1 MMEAAAA
8 RKEWRAVP
16 DAPLRPNG
24 AEDTVELAK
33 MGQSGDRA
41 LYEDGAGGLDDY
53 CSITI
58 DGSGGLSED
67 IIQQR
72 LQSIVRQREELQQVE
87 IELRA
92 QVIAHPQIID
102 AQRSFEAAVKEHVA
116 AASKLKEQLHERE
129 KYTLELEMKLDD
141 KDRELNALK
150 IDHQTVWANQDL
162 LREQTKELQTVR
174 RERDNSEA
182 ERAQHL
188 KQIHDLQEHLREK
201 ESQVLAL
208 EEQHRAAQDNI
219 IYKDEQLRE
228 AHAWVA
234 RVQEMDVLQ
243 SQSLQAELRERTEQ
257 FNQYWISFQQQYV
270 DMQRGFLHTIQQL
283 QVELN
288 ELRER
293 TGAPKEGSQTSQDS
307 SAESA
312 FGQNKGKIMATNGS
326 GTTDSSQSLKNN
338 GIPDGSI
345 TGNSNVSAVPV
356 VPSSL
361 LGIGGFVPSAQ
372 IAGMHSYMMHPQ
384 GVPPS
389 LASPNSAVPQFGS
402 FQSQLT
408 TQPNLQRPNQQEA
421 QNSSETPD
429 ESNYQPSLDHYQPS
443 QDQNA
448 LQQVASN
455 NDEFSLK
462 QIPATHA
469 EHLAAHGK
477 QQQHFPSVV
486 SESTH
491 EQKVVESNITELLVY
506 NEQQK
511 SRDSSSVVSPIRKF
525 EHQEQKNEQQKDE
538 KVASRKQSEEQVA
551 RHQHKGSDFDAS
563 TTQIHSKSDAA
574 EFNSNVVNQPD
585 TLTSAGSGLGSVL
598 PPVPKEPSL
607 LDERSLLACIVRAVP
622 SGPDGQIKISTTLPN
637 RLGKMLAPLHWH
649 DYNKHYGKLDDFVA
663 SHPELFVIEG
673 DFIHLREGAQQIIS
687 ATTAAAKIAAAASST
702 TYSSLL
708 PSVAVTPVAQSTRQ
722 KKGPVVDSRSS
733 NIMPSRNG
741 SAATNY
747 GDQFDKCSHNIPKAS
762 DGVGFNIVQGMGDV
776 TISNKVK
783 DIQENGFSDE
793 VRPGRLSMN
802 SVSANGGRHDRA
814 GLPTINIRHAYGGKQ
829 QGRSTGPAYIS
840 RR

>member
-1 MMEAAAA
+1 
-8 RKEWRAVP
+8 
-16 DAPLRPNG
+16 
-24 AEDTVELAK
+24 
-33 MGQSGDRA
+33 
-41 LYEDGAGGLDDY
+41 
-53 CSITI
+53 
-58 DGSGGLSED
+58 
-67 IIQQR
+67 
-72 LQSIVRQREELQQVE
+72 
-87 IELRA
+87 
-92 QVIAHPQIID
+92 
-102 AQRSFEAAVKEHVA
+102 
-116 AASKLKEQLHERE
+116 
-129 KYTLELEMKLDD
+129 
-141 KDRELNALK
+141 
-150 IDHQTVWANQDL
+150 
-162 LREQTKELQTVR
+162 
-174 RERDNSEA
+174 
-182 ERAQHL
+182 
-188 KQIHDLQEHLREK
+188 
-201 ESQVLAL
+201 
-208 EEQHRAAQDNI
+208 
-219 IYKDEQLRE
+219 
-228 AHAWVA
+228 
-234 RVQEMDVLQ
+234 MDVLQ

-293 TGAPKEGSQTSQDS
+293 TGAPKDGSQTSQDS

-408 TQPNLQRPNQQEA
+408 TQPNLQWANQQEA
-421 QNSSETPD
+421 QNSSQTPD
-429 ESNYQPSLDHYQPS
+429 ESNYQPS

-448 LQQVASN
+448 LQHAASN

-477 QQQHFPSVV
+477 QQHFPSVV

-511 SRDSSSVVSPIRKF
+511 YRDSSSVVSPIRKF
-525 EHQEQKNEQQKDE
+525 EHQEQKDEQKDE
-538 KVASRKQSEEQVA
+538 KVASRKQSEERVA
-551 RHQHKGSDFDAS
+551 RQHHKGSDFDAS

-585 TLTSAGSGLGSVL
+585 TLTSAG
-598 PPVPKEPSL
+598 PVPKEPSL

-649 DYNKHYGKLDDFVA
+649 DYKKHHGKLDDFVA

-673 DFIHLREGAQQIIS
+673 DSIHLREGAQQIIS
-687 ATTAAAKIAAAASST
+687 ATTAAAKIAAATSST

-722 KKGPVVDSRSS
+722 KKGPVVDSRSF

-747 GDQFDKCSHNIPKAS
+747 GDQFDKCSHIPKAS

-793 VRPGRLSMN
+793 VRPGRWSMN

-814 GLPTINIRHAYGGKQ
+814 GLPTSNIRHAYGGKQ

>member
-1 MMEAAAA
+1 MEASAA

-16 DAPLRPNG
+16 DAPLRSNG
-24 AEDTVELAK
+24 AEVDSLPRPRGKTLPFPAVSPILLLLSRSPRSLLCGAGSRGTHEDGAIRGQGHVRGARVAACLLAATFLFLTTA
-33 MGQSGDRA
+33 MMLFLLIERF
-41 LYEDGAGGLDDY
+41 ETDGAGGLDD
-53 CSITI
+53 CSIAI

-87 IELRA
+87 MELRA
-92 QVIAHPQIID
+92 QVIAHPQIIE
-102 AQRSFEAAVKEHVA
+102 AQRSFEAAAKEHVA
-116 AASKLKEQLHERE
+116 AASKLK
-129 KYTLELEMKLDD
+129 DD
-141 KDRELNALK
+141 KDRELDALK

-162 LREQTKELQTVR
+162 LREQTKELQTFR

-201 ESQVLAL
+201 ESQFLAL

-243 SQSLQAELRERTEQ
+243 SQTLQAELHERNEQ

-270 DMQRGFLHTIQQL
+270 EMQRGFLHTIQQL

-293 TGAPKEGSQTSQDS
+293 TGAQNDGSQTTQDS

-312 FGQNKGKIMATNGS
+312 FGQNKGNIMTANGS
-326 GTTDSSQSLKNN
+326 GTADSCQSLKNN

-345 TGNSNVSAVPV
+345 KGNSNASAVPV

-372 IAGMHSYMMHPQ
+372 IAGMHSYIMHPQ

-389 LASPNSAVPQFGS
+389 LASPNSAVPQFGN
-402 FQSQLT
+402 FQSQST
-408 TQPNLQRPNQQEA
+408 IQPNMQWPNQQET
-421 QNSSETPD
+421 QNSSQTPD
-429 ESNYQPSLDHYQPS
+429 ETNYQTS
-443 QDQNA
+443 QSDQNA
-448 LQQVASN
+448 FQQAASN
-455 NDEFSLK
+455 NDDLSLK
-462 QIPATHA
+462 QSQVIHA
-469 EHLAAHGK
+469 EHLTAHGK
-477 QQQHFPSVV
+477 QPRFPSVV
-486 SESTH
+486 SESSH
-491 EQKVVESNITELLVY
+491 EQKAVESNVTEHLVY

-511 SRDSSSVVSPIRKF
+511 SQDSSSVVSPIRKF
-525 EHQEQKNEQQKDE
+525 EHQEQKKELKDG
-538 KVASRKQSEEQVA
+538 KVASGKQSEEQVA

-563 TTQIHSKSDAA
+563 TAQIHLKNDTA

-585 TLTSAGSGLGSVL
+585 TLTSAGGGMGSVL
-598 PPVPKEPSL
+598 PHVPNDPSL

-622 SGPDGQIKISTTLPN
+622 SGPDGQIRISTTLPN

-649 DYNKHYGKLDDFVA
+649 DYKKHYGKLDDFVA
-663 SHPELFVIEG
+663 SHPE
-673 DFIHLREGAQQIIS
+673 
-687 ATTAAAKIAAAASST
+687 
-702 TYSSLL
+702 
-708 PSVAVTPVAQSTRQ
+708 
-722 KKGPVVDSRSS
+722 
-733 NIMPSRNG
+733 
-741 SAATNY
+741 
-747 GDQFDKCSHNIPKAS
+747 
-762 DGVGFNIVQGMGDV
+762 GMGDV

-793 VRPGRLSMN
+793 VRPMQSSVN
-802 SVSANGGRHDRA
+802 SVSANGGRHERA
-814 GLPTINIRHAYGGKQ
+814 GLSTSNIRHGYGGKQ